1 MSHRRK
7 KHEYS
12 DSDEAVGK
20 TMDYSSSSED
30 RKPKHKAQKV
40 KVVERIIE
48 KPVEKPPPPPQEKP
62 KRQRLSAARRS
73 DIIAKFQQGYQDP
86 EYEVTFNEANKSYKV
101 AKRKVFTSPTANINT
116 VAPPQHDIHLTYMNM
131 QQEMNQSLRKEIKKL
146 RKDFETIAPK
156 YEEKK
161 KAKSSYAQK
170 RKPLEEEEEEPPP
183 IERPIERPPP
193 QTMQNP
199 LRLGQYQRHH
209 RIDIRGF

>member
-7 KHEYS
+7 KREYS

-30 RKPKHKAQKV
+30 RKPKHKPQKV

-48 KPVEKPPPPPQEKP
+48 KPAPPPQEKP

-86 EYEVTFNEANKSYKV
+86 EYEVSFNESNKSYKV
-101 AKRKVFTSPTANINT
+101 VKRKAFTSPTANVNA

-131 QQEMNQSLRKEIKKL
+131 QQEINQSLRKEIKKL

-161 KAKSSYAQK
+161 QAKTK
-170 RKPLEEEEEEPPP
+170 PPP
-183 IERPIERPPP
+183 EPVEDFPPPPVERPHRMQQPP
-193 QTMQNP
+193 QSVNLQEVQRP
-199 LRLGQYQRHH
+199 LKLGQYARKSPLN
-209 RIDIRGF
+209 ILNM